1 MVKPYQRFRLS
12 TGLCD
17 NMRIVPFSIFVL
29 GGLVGVLLDIDHVLY
44 QNRQFH
50 DAALIVGIIGAIV
63 GFIGALSSRYM
74 GGILTEKHVCKFC
87 GDRLINTGSEG
98 SEKRSCP
105 RCKAIIW
112 VNQDRQPRC
121 PTCGEKAWKVE
132 ISEDG
137 GSLCFIHVIK
147 ESNEG
152 IENFGHSIRM
162 DEL

>member
-12 TGLCD
+12 LGLRPGV
-17 NMRIVPFSIFVL
+17 RITTWSIFGSCWL
-29 GGLVGVLLDIDHVLY
+29 IGVLLDTDHLLFGG
-44 QNRQFH
+44 RQFH
-50 DAALIVGIIGAIV
+50 NAALVIAIS
-63 GFIGALSSRYM
+63 GLFIGLISALFSRYM
-74 GGILTEKHVCKFC
+74 GGILTEKNVCKFC